1 MYIKP
6 LKIPAIVSIALTLFE
21 IAKSAIIAM
30 ADKLP
35 APKKM
40 AQDLLLCFGM
50 NALSNMGYLITHSTM
65 QGLGLG
71 NNK

>member
-6 LKIPAIVSIALTLFE
+6 LKIPAIVSIALTPFE

-35 APKKM
+35 APKKNGTGF
-40 AQDLLLCFGM
+40 AF
-50 NALSNMGYLITHSTM
+50 TP
-65 QGLGLG
+65 
-71 NNK
+71 